1 MFAFLTPANVILSLK
16 IAVGAVTI
24 LFLISTLAIL
34 LKKKKLHGLLNT
46 IFFVLTMTAVL
57 AFEVIIRFIL
67 PNLTAQFSPEAKRVL
82 GIHLFFSIPSAL
94 LLPVML
100 WTGKKHHRWHVPLAV
115 VFSTLWLGTAVTGI
129 FFLPHD

>member
-1 MFAFLTPANVILSLK
+1 MFDFLTPANVILGLK
-16 IAVGAVTI
+16 IAVGAVTLI
-24 LFLISTLAIL
+24 FLASTISIL

-46 IFFVLTMTAVL
+46 IFFALTMTAVI

-67 PNLTAQFSPEAKRVL
+67 PDLTAQFSPEAKRAL

-94 LLPVML
+94 LLPAML
-100 WTGKKHHRWHVPLAV
+100 WTGKKHHRLHVPLAV
-115 VFSTLWLGTAVTGI
+115 VFSTLWIGTVVTGI

>member
-1 MFAFLTPANVILSLK
+1 MFDFLTPANVILGLK
-16 IAVGAVTI
+16 IAVGAVSLI
-24 LFLISTLAIL
+24 FLASTLSII

-46 IFFVLTMTAVL
+46 IFFVLTMTAVI

-67 PNLTAQFSPEAKRVL
+67 PDLTAQFSPEARRVL

-115 VFSTLWLGTAVTGI
+115 VFSTVWFGAAVTGI